1 MPALGAPTAK
11 RLINYGTE
19 FASKDTILDAVMA
32 CKTSC
37 SFFAYA
43 GSRLFDAND
52 RPELGVEYQYL
63 VLMDDI
69 SGPRRTVI
77 AYSYSAGNVFLR
89 SVWNKK
95 WQTDDWF
102 PLATRKSPEVHNF
115 PLADGYTDLGCKYFR
130 TQENVVSFAG
140 EVMRM
145 SGFRADETFA
155 VLPEGFRPD
164 HTIVVPALLYPSYTP
179 TTIIIKSNG
188 EICETITASDKSLY
202 MQATFVAG

>member
-1 MPALGAPTAK
+1 
-11 RLINYGTE
+11 
-19 FASKDTILDAVMA
+19 MA

-52 RPELGVEYQYL
+52 RPELGAEYQYL

-69 SGPRRTVI
+69 SGSRRTVI

-102 PLATRKSPEVHNF
+102 PLANRKSPEVHDL
-115 PLADGYTDLGCKYFR
+115 PLADGYTNRGCKYFR
-130 TQENVVSFAG
+130 TQEGIVSFAG
-140 EVMRM
+140 EIY
-145 SGFRADETFA
+145 SPNGFIADAYFA
-155 VLPEGFRPD
+155 TLPEGFRPD
-164 HTIVVPALLYPSYTP
+164 HAIIVPALLYPSRSPVSLIIETNGAVRITVTSSDTYLYVQ
-179 TTIIIKSNG
+179 TTF
-188 EICETITASDKSLY
+188 A
-202 MQATFVAG
+202 AG